1 MVTVQESVTREEN
14 LGTANIPLFLD
25 RASCLPITVI
35 AHPRVRSEPDAT
47 GRPLYYIYYHDISC
61 ENDLFILENDF
72 DNSTVTVVINPGE
85 TTATVSIP
93 LIDDDLLEL
102 TELFNVDIEIGA
114 NGTDYVAVRPP
125 GFSQVQI
132 VNEDCKLNLC
142 TYVVLYEVAHQ
153 LLYMYKFSRDVNFT
167 DDSNLGFS
175 QFYFC
180 GSLIIT
186 PCVSSVLQ

>member
-25 RASCLPITVI
+25 RASCLPITII
-35 AHPRVRSEPDAT
+35 AQPQVRPEPDAT
-47 GRPLYYIYYHDISC
+47 GKPYCYHGISC

-72 DNSTVTVVINPGE
+72 DNSTVTVIINPGE

-102 TELFNVDIEIGA
+102 TELFNVDIEVGA
-114 NGTDYVAVRPP
+114 NDTDYVVVRPP

-132 VNEDCKLNLC
+132 VNEDCKLYRMKL
-142 TYVVLYEVAHQ
+142 H
-153 LLYMYKFSRDVNFT
+153 S
-167 DDSNLGFS
+167 
-175 QFYFC
+175 
-180 GSLIIT
+180 
-186 PCVSSVLQ
+186 